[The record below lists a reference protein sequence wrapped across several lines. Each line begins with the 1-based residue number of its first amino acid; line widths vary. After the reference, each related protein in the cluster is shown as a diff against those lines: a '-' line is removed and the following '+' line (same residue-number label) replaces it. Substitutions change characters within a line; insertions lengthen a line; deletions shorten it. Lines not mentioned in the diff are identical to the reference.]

1 MNTINPRNTR
11 NNFREEGR
19 MREAVIVAACRTAVG
34 KAPRGI
40 LKDTRPEYMGEEV
53 LRDLIRRAGDLDPML
68 IDDVIIGCT
77 FPEATQGLN
86 LGRVLVMSLGWPDR
100 IPGMTVNRFCSS
112 GLQAIAIGAEK
123 IMCGFSDVIIAG
135 GIESMSQIPMGGSMM
150 YPNPALVDMRPGAFT
165 GMGLTAENV
174 AERYNISREEQD
186 EFGAKSQQKAE
197 AAIKAG
203 RFKSQ
208 IVPLKVKKQKQ
219 LPNGHFAYEEIVFDT
234 DEGVRPGTTKEGISK
249 IAPAFKANGTVTA
262 GNSSQTSDAAAGVVL
277 MSKEKAKALGLRPMV
292 TFRYHVA
299 EGCPPEYMG
308 VGPSVAI
315 PKVLKIAGMTL
326 DGMELIELNEAFAAQ
341 AIYCIRELGINEEIT
356 NVNGGAIALG
366 HPLGCT
372 GAKLTTQLIYEMQDR
387 GLRWG
392 LVSMCIG
399 FGMGA
404 AAIFEIEDY

>member
-1 MNTINPRNTR
+1 MK
-11 NNFREEGR
+11 
-19 MREAVIVAACRTAVG
+19 EAVIVAACRTAAG
-34 KAPRGI
+34 KAPRGT
-40 LKDTRPEYMGEEV
+40 LKDTRPEEMGTAV
-53 LRDLIRRAGDLDPML
+53 LADLIKRAGDMDPEL

-123 IMCGFSDVIIAG
+123 IMCGFSDVVIAG
-135 GIESMSQIPMGGSMM
+135 GVENMSQIPMGGSML
-150 YPNPALVDMRPGAFT
+150 YPKPALVDTRPGAFT

-174 AERYNISREEQD
+174 AETFKIGREEQD
-186 EFGAKSQQKAE
+186 RFGAKSQQKAE
-197 AAIKAG
+197 AAYKAE

-219 LPNGHFAYEEIVFDT
+219 LPNGRFEFEEVIFDT
-234 DEGVRPGTTKEGISK
+234 DEGVRAGTTAEGISK
-249 IAPAFKANGTVTA
+249 IRPAFKPTGTVTA
-262 GNSSQTSDAAAGVVL
+262 GNSSQTSDAAAGVLL
-277 MSKEKAKALGLRPMV
+277 MSKEKARELGLKPMA
-292 TFRYHVA
+292 TFRFHAV
-299 EGCPPEYMG
+299 EGCAPEYMG
-308 VGPSVAI
+308 VGPAVAI
-315 PKVLKIAGMTL
+315 PKVLKLANMKL
-326 DGMELIELNEAFAAQ
+326 DQIELIELNEAFAAQ
-341 AIYCIRELGINEEIT
+341 AIYCINELGINEEIT

-372 GAKLTTQLIYEMQDR
+372 GAKLTTQLIYEMAEMDLQ
-387 GLRWG
+387 WG

-404 AAIFEIEDY
+404 AGIFEREA

>member
-1 MNTINPRNTR
+1 MK
-11 NNFREEGR
+11 
-19 MREAVIVAACRTAVG
+19 EAVIVAACRTAVG

-40 LKDTRPEYMGEEV
+40 LKDTRPEYMGCAV
-53 LRDLIRRAGDLDPML
+53 LSDLIKRAGDLDPML

-86 LGRVLVMSLGWPDR
+86 LGRVLVMSMGWPDR

-123 IMCGFSDVIIAG
+123 IMCGFADVVIAG
-135 GIESMSQIPMGGSMM
+135 GVESMSLIPMGGSMM
-150 YPNPALVDMRPGAFT
+150 YPNPALVEMRPGAFT

-174 AERYNISREEQD
+174 AERFNIGRDDQD
-186 EFGAKSQQKAE
+186 EFGARSQQKAE

-208 IVPLKVKKQKQ
+208 IVPLTVKRQKQ
-219 LPNGHFAYEEIVFDT
+219 LPNGHFEFEEFVFDT
-234 DEGVRPGTTKEGISK
+234 DEGMRPGTIKESLSK
-249 IAPAFKANGTVTA
+249 IRPAFKPNGTVTA
-262 GNSSQTSDAAAGVVL
+262 GNSSQTSDAAAGVLL
-277 MSKEKAKALGLRPMV
+277 MSKEKAKELGLKPMA

-299 EGCPPEYMG
+299 EGCEPEYMG

-315 PKVLKIAGMTL
+315 PKVMKISGMSL
-326 DGMELIELNEAFAAQ
+326 DQIELIELNEAFAAQ

-356 NVNGGAIALG
+356 NVNGGAFALG

-372 GAKLTTQLIYEMQDR
+372 GAKLTTQLIYEMQER
-387 GLRWG
+387 KLRWG

-404 AAIFEIEDY
+404 AGIFEIEDY

>member
-1 MNTINPRNTR
+1 
-11 NNFREEGR
+11 

-34 KAPRGI
+34 KAPRGT
-40 LKDTRPEYMGEEV
+40 LKDTRPEAMGCAV
-53 LRDLIRRAGDLDPML
+53 LGDLLKRAGNLDPML

-86 LGRVLVMSLGWPDR
+86 LGRVLVMSMGWPDR

-123 IMCGFSDVIIAG
+123 IMCGYSDVVIAG
-135 GIESMSQIPMGGSMM
+135 GVESMSQIPMGGNMM
-150 YPNPALVDMRPGAFT
+150 YPNPALVDTRPGAFT

-174 AERYNISREEQD
+174 AEKYGITRDEQD

-208 IVPLKVKKQKQ
+208 IVPLKVKKQVQ
-219 LPNGHFAYEEIVFDT
+219 LPNGHFKFEEIIFDT
-234 DEGVRPGTTKEGISK
+234 DEGVRPGTTKESISHLR
-249 IAPAFKANGTVTA
+249 PAFKPNGTVTA
-262 GNSSQTSDAAAGVVL
+262 GNSSQTSDGAAGVVL
-277 MSKEKAKALGLRPMV
+277 MSKEKAKELGLKPMA
-292 TFRYHVA
+292 TFRYHAV

-308 VGPSVAI
+308 VGPAVAI
-315 PKVLKIAGMTL
+315 PKVLKLAGMSL
-326 DGMELIELNEAFAAQ
+326 DQMELIELNEAFAAQ

-372 GAKLTTQLIYEMQDR
+372 GAKLTTQLIYEMQER
-387 GLRWG
+387 KLRWG

>member
-1 MNTINPRNTR
+1 
-11 NNFREEGR
+11 

-34 KAPRGI
+34 KAPRGM
-40 LKDTRPEYMGEEV
+40 LKDTRPEYMGTTV
-53 LRDLIRRAGDLDPML
+53 LAELLKRAGDLDPII

-123 IMCGFSDVIIAG
+123 IMCGFADVVIAG
-135 GIESMSQIPMGGSMM
+135 GVENMSQIPMGGSMM

-174 AERYNISREEQD
+174 AERYHISREEQD

-197 AAIKAG
+197 TAIKAG
-203 RFKSQ
+203 KFKSQ

-219 LPNGHFAYEEIVFDT
+219 LPNGHFDYEEVIFDT
-234 DEGVRPGTTKEGISK
+234 DEGMRPGTTKEGISK
-249 IAPAFKANGTVTA
+249 IPPAFKSNGTVTA
-262 GNSSQTSDAAAGVVL
+262 GNSSQTSDGAAGVVL
-277 MSKEKAKALGLRPMV
+277 MSKEKAVELGLRPMA
-292 TFRYHVA
+292 TFRYHAA

-308 VGPSVAI
+308 LGPSVAI
-315 PKVLKIAGMTL
+315 PKVLKISGMTL
-326 DGMELIELNEAFAAQ
+326 EQMELIELNEAFAAQ
-341 AIYCIRELGINEEIT
+341 AIYCIRELGLNEEIT

-387 GLRWG
+387 KLRWG

>member
-1 MNTINPRNTR
+1 
-11 NNFREEGR
+11 
-19 MREAVIVAACRTAVG
+19 MREAVVVAACRTAVG
-34 KAPRGI
+34 RAPRGI
-40 LKDTRPEYMGEEV
+40 LKDTRPEYMGTTV
-53 LRDLIRRAGDLDPML
+53 LGDLIKRSGDLDPML

-86 LGRVLVMSLGWPDR
+86 LGRVLVMSMGWPDR

-123 IMCGFSDVIIAG
+123 IMCGFSDLVIAG
-135 GIESMSQIPMGGSMM
+135 GVESMSQIPMGGSMM
-150 YPNPALVDMRPGAFT
+150 YPNPALVDIRPGAFT

-174 AERYNISREEQD
+174 AERYNISRDEQD

-208 IVPLKVKKQKQ
+208 IVPLMIKKQKQ
-219 LPNGHFAYEEIVFDT
+219 LPNRHFEYEEIIFDT
-234 DEGVRPGTTKEGISK
+234 DEGMRPGTTKESIST
-249 IAPAFKANGTVTA
+249 IRPAFKANGTVTA

-277 MSKEKAKALGLRPMV
+277 MSKEKAKELGLKPMA

-326 DGMELIELNEAFAAQ
+326 DQMQLIELNEAFAAQ
-341 AIYCIRELGINEEIT
+341 AIYCIRELGIDEEIT

-372 GAKLTTQLIYEMQDR
+372 GAKLTTQLIYEMR
-387 GLRWG
+387 ERKLRWG

-404 AAIFEIEDY
+404 AAIFEIEA

>member
-1 MNTINPRNTR
+1 
-11 NNFREEGR
+11 
-19 MREAVIVAACRTAVG
+19 MREAVIVAACRTAAG
-34 KAPRGI
+34 KAPIGT
-40 LKDTRPEYMGEEV
+40 LKDTRPESMGTAV
-53 LRDLIRRAGDLDPML
+53 LSDLIKRAGDLDPVL

-86 LGRVLVMSLGWPDR
+86 LGRVLVMSMGWPDR

-123 IMCGFSDVIIAG
+123 IMCGFSDVVIAG
-135 GIESMSQIPMGGSMM
+135 GVESMSQIPMGGSMM

-174 AERYNISREEQD
+174 AERYHISRDEQD

-197 AAIKAG
+197 AAIKSG

-208 IVPLKVKKQKQ
+208 IVPLKVRKQKQ
-219 LPNGHFAYEEIVFDT
+219 LPNGHFDFEEVIFDT
-234 DEGVRPGTTKEGISK
+234 DEGMRPGTTREGISN
-249 IAPAFKANGTVTA
+249 IRPAFKPDGSVTA
-262 GNSSQTSDAAAGVVL
+262 GNSSQTSDGAAGVVL
-277 MSKEKAKALGLRPMV
+277 MSREKTMELGLKPMA
-292 TFRYHVA
+292 TFRYHAV
-299 EGCPPEYMG
+299 EGCEPEQMG
-308 VGPSVAI
+308 VGPAVAI
-315 PKVLKIAGMTL
+315 PKVLKIANMSV
-326 DGMELIELNEAFAAQ
+326 DQIELIELNEAFAAQ
-341 AIYCIRELGINEEIT
+341 AIYCIRELGLKEEIV

-372 GAKLTTQLIYEMQDR
+372 GAKLTTQLVYEMQER
-387 GLRWG
+387 KLRWG

-404 AAIFEIEDY
+404 AAIFEREER

>member
-1 MNTINPRNTR
+1 M
-11 NNFREEGR
+11 GC
-19 MREAVIVAACRTAVG
+19 AVLCDL
-34 KAPRGI
+34 
-40 LKDTRPEYMGEEV
+40 LK
-53 LRDLIRRAGDLDPML
+53 RAGDLDRNV
-68 IDDVIIGCT
+68 IDDVVIGCT

-86 LGRVLVMSLGWPDR
+86 LGRVLVMSMSWPDR

-135 GIESMSQIPMGGSMM
+135 GVESMSQIPMGGSMM
-150 YPNPALVDMRPGAFT
+150 YPNPALVDARPGAFT

-174 AERYNISREEQD
+174 AEKFNISRDEQD

-197 AAIKAG
+197 AAIKGG
-203 RFKSQ
+203 RFKGQ
-208 IVPLKVKKQKQ
+208 IVPLKVKKQKP
-219 LPNGHFAYEEIVFDT
+219 LPNGRFEFEEVIFDT
-234 DEGVRPGTTKEGISK
+234 DEGMRPGTTKEGISH
-249 IAPAFKANGTVTA
+249 IPPAFRTVTA
-262 GNSSQTSDAAAGVVL
+262 GNSSQTSDGAAGVVL
-277 MSKEKAKALGLRPMV
+277 MTKEKAKELDLKPMA

-299 EGCPPEYMG
+299 EGCDPEYMG

-315 PKVLKIAGMTL
+315 PKVLRIADMGL
-326 DGMELIELNEAFAAQ
+326 DQLDLIELNEAFAAQ
-341 AIYCIRELGINEEIT
+341 AVYCIKELGINEDIT

-372 GAKLTTQLIYEMQDR
+372 GAKLTTQLIYEMQER
-387 GLRWG
+387 NLRWG

-404 AAIFEIEDY
+404 AGIFEIEDY

>member
-1 MNTINPRNTR
+1 
-11 NNFREEGR
+11 

-34 KAPRGI
+34 RAPRGM
-40 LKDTRPEYMGEEV
+40 LKETRPEHMGCAV
-53 LRDLIRRAGDLDPML
+53 LGDLLKRAGDLDPML

-86 LGRVLVMSLGWPDR
+86 LGRVLVMSMGWPDR

-123 IMCGFSDVIIAG
+123 IMCGYADVVIG
-135 GIESMSQIPMGGSMM
+135 GGVESMSQIPMGGSMM
-150 YPNPALVDMRPGAFT
+150 YPNPALVDVRPGAFT

-174 AERYNISREEQD
+174 AEKYQISRDEQD

-208 IVPLKVKKQKQ
+208 IVPLTIKKQKA
-219 LPNGHFAYEEIVFDT
+219 LENGRFDYDEVIFDT
-234 DEGVRPGTTKEGISK
+234 DEGMRPGTTKESISK
-249 IAPAFKANGTVTA
+249 IRPAFKPNGTVTA
-262 GNSSQTSDAAAGVVL
+262 GNSSQTSDGAAGVVL
-277 MSKEKAKALGLRPMV
+277 MSKEKAKELGLKPMA
-292 TFRYHVA
+292 TFRWHVA

-315 PKVLKIAGMTL
+315 PKVLKVSGMSL
-326 DGMELIELNEAFAAQ
+326 DQIQLIELNEAFAAQ

-372 GAKLTTQLIYEMQDR
+372 GAKLTTQLIYEMQER
-387 GLRWG
+387 KLRWG

-404 AAIFEIEDY
+404 AAIFEIENHK

>member
-1 MNTINPRNTR
+1 MI
-11 NNFREEGR
+11 REEDI
-19 MREAVIVAACRTAVG
+19 MKEAVIVAACRTAVG

-40 LKDTRPEYMGEEV
+40 LKDTRPEQMGCAV
-53 LRDLIRRAGDLDPML
+53 LGDLLKRAGDLDPML
-68 IDDVIIGCT
+68 IDDVIVGCT
-77 FPEATQGLN
+77 FPESVQGLN
-86 LGRVLVMSLGWPDR
+86 LGRVLVMSMGWPDR

-123 IMCGFSDVIIAG
+123 IMCGYADVVISG
-135 GIESMSQIPMGGSMM
+135 GVESMSQIPMGGSMM
-150 YPNPALVDMRPGAFT
+150 YPNPALVEMRPGSFT

-174 AERYNISREEQD
+174 AERFNIGRDEQD

-197 AAIKAG
+197 AALKAG

-208 IVPLKVKKQKQ
+208 IVPLTVRRQKT
-219 LPNGHFAYEEIVFDT
+219 LPNGHFEYEEFIFDT
-234 DEGVRPGTTKEGISK
+234 DEGIRPGTTKEGISK
-249 IAPAFKANGTVTA
+249 IPPAFKPNGSVTA

-277 MSKEKAKALGLRPMV
+277 MSKEKARELGLKPMA
-292 TFRYHVA
+292 TFRYHAV
-299 EGCPPEYMG
+299 EGCEPEVMG
-308 VGPSVAI
+308 VGPAVAI
-315 PKVLKIAGMTL
+315 PRVLKIAGMTL
-326 DGMELIELNEAFAAQ
+326 DQMELIELNEAFAAQ
-341 AIYCIRELGINEEIT
+341 AIYCIKELGINEEIT

-372 GAKLTTQLIYEMQDR
+372 GAKLTTQLIYEMQER
-387 GLRWG
+387 NLRWG

>member
-1 MNTINPRNTR
+1 MK
-11 NNFREEGR
+11 
-19 MREAVIVAACRTAVG
+19 EAVIVAACRTAVG
-34 KAPRGI
+34 KAPGGT
-40 LKDTRPEYMGEEV
+40 LKDTRPEYMGTEV
-53 LRDLIRRAGDLDPML
+53 LRDLIKRAGDLDPIL

-123 IMCGFSDVIIAG
+123 IMCGFSDVVIAG
-135 GIESMSQIPMGGSMM
+135 GVENMSQIPMGGSMM
-150 YPNPALVDMRPGAFT
+150 YPNPALVEMRPGAFT
-165 GMGLTAENV
+165 NMGLTAENV
-174 AERYNISREEQD
+174 AERYNISRREQD

-208 IVPLKVKKQKQ
+208 IVPLRVKRQTQ
-219 LPNGHFAYEEIVFDT
+219 LPNGHFEYEEIIFDT
-234 DEGVRPGTTKEGISK
+234 DEGVRPGTTMESISK
-249 IAPAFKANGTVTA
+249 IPPAFKANGTVTA
-262 GNSSQTSDAAAGVVL
+262 GNSSQTSDAAAGVVI
-277 MSKEKAKALGLRPMV
+277 MSKEKARELDLKPMA
-292 TFRYHVA
+292 TFRYHVT
-299 EGCPPEYMG
+299 EGCPPEFMG

-315 PKVLKIAGMTL
+315 PKVLKMAGMTL
-326 DGMELIELNEAFAAQ
+326 DQMELIELNEAFAAQ
-341 AIYCIRELGINEEIT
+341 AIYCIGELGINEEIT

-372 GAKLTTQLIYEMQDR
+372 GAKLTTQLIYEMEDR
-387 GLRWG
+387 KVRWG